1 MEEEDR
7 RPRARVIAWC
17 FYLGCLLLLAA
28 SVFAPIYSWSGWRP
42 AGENPGIWFQR
53 SGAITTIFSLL
64 SVTILTMGTNTLHKP
79 GTWGDKQKLEVL
91 DEFGLRFSIAEWSSL
106 GLTITGTFIWGYGDL
121 IHSYLGS

>member
-1 MEEEDR
+1 
-7 RPRARVIAWC
+7 
-17 FYLGCLLLLAA
+17 
-28 SVFAPIYSWSGWRP
+28 
-42 AGENPGIWFQR
+42 
-53 SGAITTIFSLL
+53 
-64 SVTILTMGTNTLHKP
+64 MGTNTLHKP